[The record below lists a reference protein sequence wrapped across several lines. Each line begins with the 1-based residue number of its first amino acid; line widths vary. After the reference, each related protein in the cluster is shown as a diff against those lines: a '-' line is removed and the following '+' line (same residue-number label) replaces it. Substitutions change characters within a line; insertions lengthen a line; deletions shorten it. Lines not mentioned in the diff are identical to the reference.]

1 MYVTGSW
8 SLTSRGGH
16 VPGGYIFPLRGCEC
30 TVFKLFANLPNGG
43 HLIRSDMMFM
53 QEQDSLPD
61 LAAAWRAVG
70 AVDQYAGTITTTTTT
85 TQAAATAS
93 SSASVS
99 SHVDQYSNSFSAL
112 DR

>member
-1 MYVTGSW
+1 MYVTFS
-8 SLTSRGGH
+8 H
-16 VPGGYIFPLRGCEC
+16 IFPPRGCEC

-43 HLIRSDMMFM
+43 CVIRSDMMFM
-53 QEQDSLPD
+53 QVQDSLPD

-70 AVDQYAGTITTTTTT
+70 AVDQYAGTTNITT

-99 SHVDQYSNSFSAL
+99 SHVDQYSNSSTAP